1 MDLADRLID
10 IIRLAKSEGWPADK
24 LIEDAEQLYEA
35 ERGSDSKLIRMY
47 MSRDGREDTIYSTVS
62 KALSNSKKGDIIV
75 LASGFYKV
83 FTEYADYRSYIT
95 QIYDARK
102 LGDPDEVEHSQIIPS
117 TETQNFVIVCRK
129 SNIDSIKTQLL
140 KHFVTLKPNHISC
153 IPVSDSKFCMVLK
166 SLSGSYGDGIVEMQK
181 FIDTYP
187 DDSIKT
193 RLSLIESKYDEL
205 TKKLY
210 IQMPISAYTHTPEG
224 LKLLDPRDI
233 VNITNNFINVNGDV
247 NGDIVNRDKNSKSKK
262 SKSNS
267 KYRKWIEDNPPGQK
281 TIRKYYFRFVS
292 KNGDKLSESKFA
304 SLMEKCGYEKKRTNK
319 GFIWV
324 ENDDDSESD

>member
-10 IIRLAKSEGWPADK
+10 IIRLAKSEGWPVDK
-24 LIEDAEQLYEA
+24 LIDSAEQLYDA
-35 ERGSDSKLIRMY
+35 ERGADSKLIRTY
-47 MSRDGREDTIYSTVS
+47 MARDGREDTIYSTVS

-129 SNIDSIKTQLL
+129 AKHIDSIKAQLI
-140 KHFVTLKPNHISC
+140 KHFTNLQLNHISC

-166 SLSGSYGDGIVEMQK
+166 SLSGSYGDGIVEMKK

-187 DDSIKT
+187 DDDIKA

-210 IQMPISAYTHTPEG
+210 IQMPISAYTHTAEG
-224 LKLLDPRDI
+224 MKLLDPRDI
-233 VNITNNFINVNGDV
+233 VNITNNFINC
-247 NGDIVNRDKNSKSKK
+247 DIINRDKIINKNSKPKK
-262 SKSNS
+262 SKSDS
-267 KYRKWIEDNPPGQK
+267 KYRKWIEDNPPGEK
-281 TIRKYYFRFVS
+281 TIRKYYSKFTS
-292 KNGDKLSESKFA
+292 KNGDELSERKF
-304 SLMEKCGYEKKRTNK
+304 SLLVEKCGYEKKRVTK
-319 GFIWV
+319 GVIWI
-324 ENDDDSESD
+324 ENDDESESD